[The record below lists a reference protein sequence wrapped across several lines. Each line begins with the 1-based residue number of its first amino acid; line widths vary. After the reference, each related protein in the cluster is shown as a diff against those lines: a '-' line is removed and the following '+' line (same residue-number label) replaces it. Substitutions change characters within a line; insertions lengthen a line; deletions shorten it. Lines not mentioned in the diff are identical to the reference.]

1 MGYFASDTFASNA
14 FASNYFR
21 ETAVV
26 AAFGGGGGIPR
37 LIEVRR
43 LPLRPKKRKI
53 VVATEVVLDPR
64 APLPPPPV
72 FPFKRPRDT
81 GPVRFTVS
89 GPPVAPEIAKQLEGF
104 ARRLWESLTPER
116 HLTPQSRFLLEV
128 PRTVE
133 IVVEVD
139 EEEIV
144 LPGRPEALLFD
155 RSFVVHV
162 PVVRIGT
169 MPGRDLVV
177 PVSVHFRPERA
188 FTPLDMGPGIVLTPY
203 PFLFVAARPTALP
216 FGRFPVPVTREFIL
230 KSEGRDCVIVRTE
243 RPKLT
248 PGDHRGVR
256 QWR

>member
-1 MGYFASDTFASNA
+1 MGYFASDTFASNV

-21 ETAVV
+21 ETAAV
-26 AAFGGGGGIPR
+26 ATSGGGGISR
-37 LIEVRR
+37 LIEVWR
-43 LPLRPKKRKI
+43 LPLRPKRRKI
-53 VVATEVVLDPR
+53 VVATEVALDAH
-64 APLPPPPV
+64 APLPALPG
-72 FPFKRPRDT
+72 FPFKRPVIT

-89 GPPVAPEIAKQLEGF
+89 GPPVAPEIAKQLEDF
-104 ARRLWESLTPER
+104 ARRLWESLIPEQQ
-116 HLTPQSRFLLEV
+116 LTPLSRFRLEV

-144 LPGRPEALLFD
+144 LPERPGALLFD

-169 MPGRDLVV
+169 MPGRELAV

-203 PFLFVAARPTALP
+203 PSVFVAAKPAMLP
-216 FGRFPVPVTREFIL
+216 FGRFPMPVTREFVL

-248 PGDHRGVR
+248 PGDHRGIR